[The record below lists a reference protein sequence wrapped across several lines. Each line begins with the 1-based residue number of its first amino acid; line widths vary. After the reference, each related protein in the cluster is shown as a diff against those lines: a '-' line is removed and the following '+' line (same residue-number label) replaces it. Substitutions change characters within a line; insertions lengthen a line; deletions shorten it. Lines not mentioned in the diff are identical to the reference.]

1 MNRPGSQLS
10 PHGAAAVTLAGL
22 AALRVTP
29 PEPRA
34 TVLLLPGYT
43 GSKEDFAPLLD
54 GCAAAGFDT
63 VAVDLPGQ
71 YQSAGPDDPD
81 AYRPGPLGAV
91 VAALVAELRARGRTN
106 ASFVQPS
113 RTNDA
118 LGPLPLIL
126 LGHSYG
132 GLVARAAVLA
142 GTPVA
147 GLTLLDSGPGKLP
160 DGPRM
165 DALGQGEQLL
175 HDGGVTAAYQV
186 REEWNARWPGWALV
200 PASLK
205 AFLRTRFVSTSAASL
220 LGMAAGLRDEPD
232 RVVDLAATG
241 VPCQVVA
248 GEWDDAWSVTEQR
261 EMAQRLRA
269 PFEVIPGA
277 AHSPNTENPAGL
289 LSVLLPAWHGWL
301 A

>member
-1 MNRPGSQLS
+1 MTQPGSQLS

-22 AALRVTP
+22 AALRITP
-29 PEPRA
+29 PAPRA

-91 VAALVAELRARGRTN
+91 VAALVAELGA
-106 ASFVQPS
+106 
-113 RTNDA
+113 
-118 LGPLPLIL
+118 PLIL

-142 GTPVA
+142 GTPVV

-175 HDGGVTAAYQV
+175 RDGGVVAAYRV

-200 PASLK
+200 PAALK
-205 AFLRTRFVSTSAASL
+205 TFLRTRFEATSAASL
-220 LGMAAGLRDEPD
+220 VGMAAGLRDEPD

-269 PFEVIPGA
+269 PFDVIPGA

-289 LSVLLPAWHGWL
+289 LNVLLPAWRGWL